1 MRKKER
7 ARARARAR
15 AREVEIGKKEGE
27 RTKERRM
34 PVNGAKAA
42 SCRKLN
48 EY

>member
-1 MRKKER
+1 MRKKE
-7 ARARARAR
+7 RARARAR

-27 RTKERRM
+27 RTKERSM

-48 EY
+48 EH

>member
-1 MRKKER
+1 LRKKD
-7 ARARARAR
+7 RARARAR